1 MLAMSIDAQQHEIVE
16 QAYQD
21 GMKLLDQLTSRWS
34 TSVGDQ
40 SDKVMDEILSLDESL
55 DELRSQLG
63 ITYN

>member
-1 MLAMSIDAQQHEIVE
+1 MLAMSIDAQQHEIVK

-34 TSVGDQ
+34 TSVGDK
-40 SDKVMDEILSLDESL
+40 SDQVMDEILSLDESL